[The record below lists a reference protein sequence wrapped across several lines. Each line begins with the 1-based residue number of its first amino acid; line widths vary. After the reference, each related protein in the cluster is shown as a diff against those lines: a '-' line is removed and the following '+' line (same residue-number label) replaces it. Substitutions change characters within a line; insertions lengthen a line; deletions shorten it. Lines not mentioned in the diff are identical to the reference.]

1 VNTRQTNRSVTPANA
16 PATAAQSV
24 AISPPPKASLVRTFA
39 QRLGVDADKLLP
51 TLKDTAFKQP
61 YKDGKPGA
69 EVTDAQMMALLVVA
83 NEYGLNPFLKEI
95 YAFPTKGGGIAPIV
109 GVDGWIRIM
118 NSRPEFKSQEFV
130 YPDDSVSKDDYYVE
144 CIIERHDRTKPTVI
158 REYLSE
164 CYRDTDPWRSHPRR
178 MVRHKA
184 LIQCIRIA
192 FGYGGMYDPDEAERI
207 ADAMAIDITASSAT
221 KPVTRAPRE
230 RLEHQPT
237 SAVEQPA
244 TRAADPVEAPS
255 NSQAEEFHS
264 LASEPE
270 EEMEPGSRG

>member
-1 VNTRQTNRSVTPANA
+1 
-16 PATAAQSV
+16 V
-24 AISPPPKASLVRTFA
+24 AITPPPKASLVRTFA

-61 YKDGKPGA
+61 YKDGKPGP

-95 YAFPTKGGGIAPIV
+95 YAFPTKGGGITPIV

-144 CIIERHDRTKPTVI
+144 CIIERHDRAKPTVI
-158 REYLSE
+158 REYLAE

-207 ADAMAIDITASSAT
+207 ANIMAIDVTPTSST
-221 KPVTRAPRE
+221 KPATRAPRE
-230 RLEHQPT
+230 RLQHQT
-237 SAVEQPA
+237 STGSLEQSLRNQSP
-244 TRAADPVEAPS
+244 
-255 NSQAEEFHS
+255 EEFAQRVEGASAEAERAPVQSESYQS
-264 LASEPE
+264 LASEPPE
-270 EEMEPGSRG
+270 DEDMEPGSRG